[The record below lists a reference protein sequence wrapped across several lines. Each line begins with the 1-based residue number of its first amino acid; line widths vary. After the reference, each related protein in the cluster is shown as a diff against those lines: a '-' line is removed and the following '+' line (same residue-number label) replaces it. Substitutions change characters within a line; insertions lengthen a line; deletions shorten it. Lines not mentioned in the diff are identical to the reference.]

1 MTNQIP
7 KSFTKQTIGSVEKQ
21 FDSKDTV
28 FIQAIERCREG
39 QDILHRG
46 AVETHKTIEKLLD
59 EVIDLRND
67 VDDVKKT
74 NQQILAAIKDLNK

>member
-1 MTNQIP
+1 MTNQLP
-7 KSFTKQTIGSVEKQ
+7 KSFVSTTNVEKQ
-21 FDSKDTV
+21 FDSKESV
-28 FIQAIERCREG
+28 FLQAIERCREG

-74 NQQILAAIKDLNK
+74 NSLILEELKKLNK

>member
-1 MTNQIP
+1 MTNQLP
-7 KSFTKQTIGSVEKQ
+7 KSFVSATNVEKQ
-21 FDSKDTV
+21 FDSKESV
-28 FIQAIERCREG
+28 FLQAIERCREG

-74 NQQILAAIKDLNK
+74 NSLILEELKKLNK